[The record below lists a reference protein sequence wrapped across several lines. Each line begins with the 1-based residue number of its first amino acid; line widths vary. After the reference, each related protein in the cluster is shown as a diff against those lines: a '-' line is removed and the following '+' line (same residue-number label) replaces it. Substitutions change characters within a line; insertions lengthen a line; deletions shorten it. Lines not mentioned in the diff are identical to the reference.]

1 MLFRRRQDPGENNAV
16 AVVRDIVEI
25 VAIVA
30 AGVWA
35 FYVFAYENRIKPA
48 MASPEV
54 DVKASMTRLSD
65 RNGLIAVNLRLQL
78 QNVSTV
84 HAHFLGI
91 AVNVYGERIV
101 ASSSPQFE
109 RRGSSRYNFR
119 GFFRAQ
125 PRVPVYGY
133 AYVTNLGDPS
143 SSQDTKLEPGDTV
156 ANDRTFYVP
165 KGRFDLLTLGVQ
177 FPYTKFDDATIPTH
191 LTVTAAGEARVVTTL
206 SPRVDQYF
214 VIPVTSLDVR

>member
-1 MLFRRRQDPGENNAV
+1 M
-16 AVVRDIVEI
+16 RDVVEI

-30 AGVWA
+30 AGIWA

-48 MASPEV
+48 MASPDV
-54 DVKASMTRLSD
+54 NVKASMTRLSEH
-65 RNGLIAVNLRLQL
+65 NGLIAIDLHLQF

-84 HAHFLGI
+84 YAHFLGL
-91 AVNVYGERIV
+91 AVNVYGQRIV
-101 ASSSPQFE
+101 ASNSPQLE
-109 RRGSSRYNFR
+109 RPASSRYRFR

-143 SSQDTKLEPGDTV
+143 TAQDTKLDPGNTIE
-156 ANDRTFYVP
+156 NDYMFYVP

-177 FPYTKFDDATIPTH
+177 FPFTKFDEATIPTH
-191 LTVTAAGEARVVTTL
+191 LAVTRQGEARVVTTL
-206 SPRVDQYF
+206 GPKVDQYY